1 MDGCDGSLCADRVP
15 SDSCRA
21 SPTGADSDQY
31 EGRHEDSGTDRAG
44 DSGDGRPWWYVRGAP
59 AADHG
64 LRYRRR
70 MGSTVPGIDSGAR
83 QRLSA
88 RFGSEVEAWFDEL
101 PGRLTALAERWQFE
115 LGSPIPRGSVSA
127 VFRCRMADGRR
138 AVLKASPD
146 RVRLAFEAAA
156 LDAWHTV
163 HTPAVIALDEQLGA
177 LLIEAIE
184 PGTPLVVSSI
194 YPAAESVAELLSSL
208 HGNGVPDPS
217 YPTVKQRVAYLFD
230 SSAKLY
236 ERHPE
241 LTALIPPGRYERGRR
256 LATGLAQDDSPIV
269 LLHGDL
275 TPSNI
280 LDGGAERGLVAI
292 DPAPCLGDAAFDA
305 VDLILWQADDLETIE
320 ARTKRLAAATDVDAQ
335 RLFGWCVAF
344 AAMSALE
351 LASQGKGPRAGI
363 EALLELA
370 SQA

>member
-1 MDGCDGSLCADRVP
+1 MSLAV
-15 SDSCRA
+15 
-21 SPTGADSDQY
+21 
-31 EGRHEDSGTDRAG
+31 
-44 DSGDGRPWWYVRGAP
+44 
-59 AADHG
+59 
-64 LRYRRR
+64 YRRP
-70 MGSTVPGIDSGAR
+70 MDSTVPGINAGAR
-83 QRLSA
+83 QRLTA

-101 PGRLTALAERWQFE
+101 PGVLTALAQRWQFE

-146 RVRLAFEAAA
+146 RARLAFEAAA
-156 LDAWHTV
+156 LDACPTV

-184 PGTPLVVSSI
+184 PGTPLVVSST
-194 YPAAESVAELLSSL
+194 YPAADSVAELLSSL
-208 HGNGVPDPS
+208 HGSGVPDPT

-236 ERHPE
+236 ERHPQ
-241 LTALIPPGRYERGRR
+241 LTALIPPDLYERGRR
-256 LATGLAQDDSPIV
+256 LATLLAQHDSPIV

-305 VDLILWQADDLETIE
+305 VDLTLWQADDLETIE
-320 ARTKRLAAATDVDAQ
+320 VRTKRLTAATDMDIE
-335 RLFGWCVAF
+335 RLSGWCVAF

-351 LASQGKGPRAGI
+351 LASQGNGPRPGI
-363 EALLELA
+363 DALLKLA

>member
-1 MDGCDGSLCADRVP
+1 
-15 SDSCRA
+15 
-21 SPTGADSDQY
+21 
-31 EGRHEDSGTDRAG
+31 
-44 DSGDGRPWWYVRGAP
+44 
-59 AADHG
+59 
-64 LRYRRR
+64 
-70 MGSTVPGIDSGAR
+70 MGSTVPGIDAGAR
-83 QRLSA
+83 QRLTA

-101 PGRLTALAERWQFE
+101 PGVLTALAERWQFE

-138 AVLKASPD
+138 AVP
-146 RVRLAFEAAA
+146 
-156 LDAWHTV
+156 
-163 HTPAVIALDEQLGA
+163 

-208 HGNGVPDPS
+208 HGSGVPDPS
-217 YPTVKQRVAYLFD
+217 YPTVEQRVAYLFD

-241 LTALIPPGRYERGRR
+241 LTALIPPELYERGRR
-256 LATGLAQDDSPIV
+256 LATRLAQHDSPIV

-305 VDLILWQADDLETIE
+305 VDLILWQADDLETIA
-320 ARTKRLAAATDVDAQ
+320 ARIERLAAATGVDAG
-335 RLFGWCVAF
+335 RLLGWCVAF

-351 LASQGKGPRAGI
+351 LASQGNGPRAGI
-363 EALLELA
+363 DALLELA

>member
-1 MDGCDGSLCADRVP
+1 
-15 SDSCRA
+15 
-21 SPTGADSDQY
+21 
-31 EGRHEDSGTDRAG
+31 
-44 DSGDGRPWWYVRGAP
+44 
-59 AADHG
+59 
-64 LRYRRR
+64 
-70 MGSTVPGIDSGAR
+70 MGSTVPRIDAGAR
-83 QRLSA
+83 RRLTA
-88 RFGSEVEAWFDEL
+88 RFGSEVEAWFDRL
-101 PGRLTALAERWQFE
+101 PGVLTALAERWQFE

-138 AVLKASPD
+138 AVLKTSPD
-146 RVRLAFEAAA
+146 HARLASEAAA

-177 LLIEAIE
+177 LLIEAVE

-194 YPAAESVAELLSSL
+194 HPAAESVAELLSSL

-217 YPTVKQRVAYLFD
+217 YPTVEQRVAYLFD

-236 ERHPE
+236 ERRPA
-241 LTALIPPGRYERGRR
+241 LTALIPPELHERGQWLATR
-256 LATGLAQDDSPIV
+256 LAQQDSPIV

-275 TPSNI
+275 TPSNV

-305 VDLILWQADDLETIE
+305 VDLVLWQAGDLETIE
-320 ARTKRLAAATDVDAQ
+320 ARTERLAAATGVDAQ
-335 RLFGWCVAF
+335 RLFGWCMGF

-351 LASQGKGPRAGI
+351 LASQESGPSARI

>member
-1 MDGCDGSLCADRVP
+1 
-15 SDSCRA
+15 
-21 SPTGADSDQY
+21 
-31 EGRHEDSGTDRAG
+31 
-44 DSGDGRPWWYVRGAP
+44 
-59 AADHG
+59 
-64 LRYRRR
+64 
-70 MGSTVPGIDSGAR
+70 MGSTVPAIDAGAR
-83 QRLSA
+83 QRLTA
-88 RFGSEVEAWFDEL
+88 RFGSEVAAWSDEL
-101 PGRLTALAERWQFE
+101 PGVLTALAERWRFE

-146 RVRLAFEAAA
+146 RARLALEAAA
-156 LDAWHTV
+156 LDAWRTA
-163 HTPAVIALDEQLGA
+163 HTPAVIALDEQLGV

-194 YPAAESVAELLSSL
+194 YPAAEIVAELLSSL
-208 HGNGVPDPS
+208 HGSGVPDRSCPA
-217 YPTVKQRVAYLFD
+217 VGQRVTYLFD
-230 SSAKLY
+230 SSAQLY
-236 ERHPE
+236 ERHPQ
-241 LTALIPPGRYERGRR
+241 LRALIPPELYERGRR
-256 LATGLAQDDSPIV
+256 LATRLAQRDSPIV

-275 TPSNI
+275 TPGNI

-305 VDLILWQADDLETIE
+305 VDLVLWQADDLETIE
-320 ARTKRLAAATDVDAQ
+320 ARTERLAAATGVDAE

-351 LASQGKGPRAGI
+351 LGSRGDGAGAAI